1 MNANVRPANT
11 GRYPLK
17 VQQWGEDGEVLLSK
31 GHHPPCAFLRRAIR
45 LLAHDG
51 GSDGRRAARELLADL
66 GHDEVDHQWWRHA
79 PSPTMGAGTEWE
91 GVRFYRQATG
101 PGRGCFPV
109 TVVRIG

>member
-1 MNANVRPANT
+1 MNDVCRVRSEYVRPSDVTSRMASASS
-11 GRYPLK
+11 RLK
-17 VQQWGEDGEVLLSK
+17 LKSDK
-31 GHHPPCAFLRRAIR
+31 RAIR

-51 GSDGRRAARELLADL
+51 GSDGRQAARQLLADL

-91 GVRFYRQATG
+91 GTRFYRQADG